1 MNKTSWKLEKTKN
14 VSEVLLIGKNVEKPH
29 WGLCAQHTQ
38 YSNPWMHTAW
48 IYPWMLWILT
58 VCYSCKYGG
67 QRWRWGRWGNE
78 GWDGWNFINR
88 VCSIQSIIFD
98 PLGNKMLATWLDC
111 LIGAELSE
119 LSLTEQ
125 TSCLVR
131 LGSLPSLPGPMIVYE
146 FPGLVLL

>member
-1 MNKTSWKLEKTKN
+1 MNKASWKLEKTKN
-14 VSEVLLIGKNVEKPH
+14 VGEALLIGKNVEKPH
-29 WGLCAQHTQ
+29 WGLCAQRTQ
-38 YSNPWMHTAW
+38 YSNPWMHNAW

-88 VCSIQSIIFD
+88 VQSMIFD
-98 PLGNKMLATWLDC
+98 PPGNKMLATRLDC

-119 LSLTEQ
+119 PSLTERS
-125 TSCLVR
+125 SCSVR
-131 LGSLPSLPGPMIVYE
+131 LGSLPSLPHSKRPVMGQVNS
-146 FPGLVLL
+146 